1 MITLALISYIFVM
14 SVTPGPNNLLL
25 ASSGVNFGF
34 KRTLPMS
41 LGISLGSGV
50 QCFIALETFSFL
62 MQWVEVIRL
71 PIALLGCLYL
81 LWLSWML
88 YKASTP
94 DKAVRA
100 QPLTFWH
107 MFFFQWVNPKA
118 WLMAINVAVLF
129 GATEG
134 NILLSNVLIAV
145 VSSVVNYPCITLWA
159 ILGDRLRQVLQRP
172 RSLSI
177 FNTVM
182 AVMMAVTAIWLL
194 ADEVTAE
201 AINLF

>member
-25 ASSGVNFGF
+25 ASSGVNFGY
-34 KRTLPMS
+34 KRTVPMS

-50 QCFIALETFSFL
+50 QCLIALEAFSFL
-62 MQWVEVIRL
+62 MQWAAVIRL
-71 PIALLGCLYL
+71 PIAVLGCVYL

-88 YKASTP
+88 YKASAP
-94 DKAVRA
+94 DKQVRS

-134 NILLSNVLIAV
+134 NILLSNVLIAA

-159 ILGDRLRQVLQRP
+159 VLGDRLRQVLQRP

-194 ADEVTAE
+194 ADEVTVE
-201 AINLF
+201 AISFF